1 MDAAPQLWMF
11 FLMVFGIVVLP
22 GMDMAVVM
30 ANALAGGRARGMLA
44 LAGVIA
50 GGVCHVVAS
59 ALGIGLIVQAFPA
72 VFNTMLL
79 AGAAYVA
86 WIGWSL
92 WRHAGDVR
100 LPMASAASGRWATF
114 RQAALTNLLNPK
126 AYLFMLAVF
135 PQFLRPGRGDVWM
148 QSALLWFIIGAT
160 QAAVYG
166 GVALAA
172 AGAGGLAQRPRT
184 QLLLAR
190 GAAGMLMAG
199 AAWTAWEGLKRR

>member
-1 MDAAPQLWMF
+1 MDAAPQLWLF
-11 FLMVFGIVVLP
+11 FLMVFGIIVLP
-22 GMDMAVVM
+22 GMDMAVVL

-59 ALGIGLIVQAFPA
+59 ALGVGLVVQAFPM
-72 VFNTMLL
+72 VFNAMLL

-92 WRHAGDVR
+92 WRHAGAVH
-100 LPMASAASGRWATF
+100 LPTAQAAASRWATF

-135 PQFLRPGRGDVWM
+135 PQFLRPERGNVWL
-148 QSALLWFIIGAT
+148 QSAVLWFIIAAT

-172 AGAGGLAQRPRT
+172 AGAGGLAGQPRT
-184 QLLLAR
+184 RFLLAR
-190 GAAGMLMAG
+190 GAAAMLVLG
-199 AAWTAWEGLKRR
+199 AVWTAWEGLRKL

>member
-1 MDAAPQLWMF
+1 MDAVPQMWMF
-11 FLMVFGIVVLP
+11 FLMVFGIIVLP

-72 VFNTMLL
+72 VFNTLLL

-92 WRHAGDVR
+92 WRHAREVH
-100 LPMASAASGRWATF
+100 LPAASAAVGPWATF

-135 PQFLRPGRGDVWM
+135 PQFLRPERGDVWL
-148 QSALLWFIIGAT
+148 QSALLWLVIAAT
-160 QAAVYG
+160 QAVVYG

-172 AGAGGLAQRPRT
+172 AGAVVSTLA
-184 QLLLAR
+184 
-190 GAAGMLMAG
+190 
-199 AAWTAWEGLKRR
+199 